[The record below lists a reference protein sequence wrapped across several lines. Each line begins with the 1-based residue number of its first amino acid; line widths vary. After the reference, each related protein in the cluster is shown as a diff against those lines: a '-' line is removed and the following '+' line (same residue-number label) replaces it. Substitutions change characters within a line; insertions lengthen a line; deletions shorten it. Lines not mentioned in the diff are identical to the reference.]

1 MSRPRE
7 TPLKLHYRHKRGR
20 REYRVAY
27 YDEGGVRHLVWLD
40 TRKFREA
47 ERLGKQFLAIM
58 EEQDRRRES
67 PSLAMLYRRYLR
79 ERRPYLEDSS
89 LKAYRFGMSK
99 FVRYLYSRKIH
110 TLADLQDADLRGYPA
125 HLLQANSQPSANR
138 YIREAKVLCNYWGCH
153 VQAKQLKPVR
163 EPRRPKRI
171 LSAREVG
178 LLLRAAS
185 DDYRPMIAVLV
196 FTGMSLSEMLTLTWD
211 QIDFDRR
218 VITATKGIKRRRERH
233 IPMHARLEHVLRQV
247 PRGAALVFPSPANAG
262 VREKSA
268 FGRSFRRIV
277 KRAGIPHCTAH
288 DLRRTFLSIIVNA
301 GYPAEVAQE
310 LAGHA
315 DVEVTRDHYLQ
326 VRASTLRSAVAVLPD
341 FVTESQNDQ

>member
-7 TPLKLHYRHKRGR
+7 SPLKLHYRRKSGR
-20 REYRVAY
+20 REYRLVY
-27 YDEGGVRHLVWLD
+27 YDTDGVRHLIWLD
-40 TRKFREA
+40 THKYREA
-47 ERLGKQFLAIM
+47 QRLGKQFLQIM

-67 PSLAMLYRRYLR
+67 PSLALLYRRYLR

-89 LKAYRFGMSK
+89 LRAYRAGMHK
-99 FVRYLYSRKIH
+99 LLRYLYDRDIC

-125 HLLQANSQPSANR
+125 YLLQTHSQPSANKH
-138 YIREAKVLCNYWGCH
+138 IREAKVLCNYWGCH
-153 VQAKQLKPVR
+153 IQAKQLKPVR
-163 EPRRPKRI
+163 EPKRPKRI

-178 LLLRAAS
+178 LLLQAAS
-185 DDYRPMIAVLV
+185 DDYRPMIAVLI

-211 QIDFDRR
+211 QIDFDRQ
-218 VITATKGIKRRRERH
+218 VITATKGIKRRRERY
-233 IPMHARLEHVLRQV
+233 IPMHPLLEHILSQL
-247 PRGAALVFPSPANAG
+247 PQANHPVFPSPRTGA

-268 FGRSFRRIV
+268 FGRAFRRIV
-277 KRAGIPHCTAH
+277 KRTGIPHCTAH

-326 VRASTLRSAVAVLPD
+326 VRASTLRTAVDSLPD
-341 FVTESQNDQ
+341 FVTEAQNDH